1 MQNRENREY
10 ILSSATPGSVDE
22 HLSDYSPPES
32 LIASK
37 MPHAV
42 DFGLHYPRFPKDLNQ
57 EMQRLSPMTIKTIA
71 AVAVTNKSPI

>member
-1 MQNRENREY
+1 MQNREDREY
-10 ILSSATPGSVDE
+10 LLSSATPGSVDE

-42 DFGLHYPRFPKDLNQ
+42 DFGLHYPRFPKDLN
-57 EMQRLSPMTIKTIA
+57 
-71 AVAVTNKSPI
+71 